1 MNRLIDKERTRSILA
16 IKILLFSASVIP
28 ALVAGALAYDHP
40 QFRWISFILVTAGL
54 FLGQAAGDYFYYY
67 FTGYHS
73 HTGDSHTKIFA
84 GWKPLF
90 IDTLLRPKDS
100 LAAGIICLVLDLLIL
115 VWFIT
120 WLGAGILWLAAIG
133 AAVALF
139 FTPVM
144 LRGYKEPLI
153 FITFGPLSFFAGYYA
168 LTGEF
173 ALLPVVVS
181 IPTAFFITVV
191 AYLKGAHYKTKG
203 EGSELVILNINRTHA
218 AVLLVFA
225 YLSIIASVV
234 FGYLAPLALL
244 GLITGLP
251 ALLLIRSLRKES
263 TIVHYL
269 KATVYSLLIMILT
282 GVIIAGTILLTD

>member
-1 MNRLIDKERTRSILA
+1 MSRTIEKERTHSILI
-16 IKILLFSASVIP
+16 IKVLLFSASIIP
-28 ALVAGALAYDHP
+28 ALVAGSMAFHHP
-40 QFRWISFILVTAGL
+40 QFRLLSLFLVTAGL

-67 FTGYHS
+67 FTGFHT

-90 IDTLLRPKDS
+90 IDTLLRPKDA
-100 LAAGIICLVLDLLIL
+100 LAAGIVCLLLDLIIL
-115 VWFIT
+115 TWFII
-120 WLGAGILWLAAIG
+120 WLGPGILWLAAIG

-153 FITFGPLSFFAGYYA
+153 FMTFGPLSFFAAYYA
-168 LTGEF
+168 LTGEY
-173 ALLPVVVS
+173 ALRPVVVS
-181 IPTAFFITVV
+181 LPIGFFITVI

-218 AVLLVFA
+218 AVLLGLA
-225 YLSIIASVV
+225 YFSIIAAVA
-234 FGYLAPLALL
+234 FRYLDLLALL

-251 ALLLIRSLRKES
+251 AILMIRSLRKES

-282 GVIIAGTILLTD
+282 GAIIAGSFMLTG